1 MLIWPFMP
9 AITGGRV
16 VVPGFVFR
24 ICATTN
30 SFQQSMNVKAPPATR
45 PGPDTGSTT
54 RQYAW
59 RRLQPSTSALLSRS
73 AGKGAEEALLIPTGE
88 GGGEGAEGDTTPG
101 GGVLRAGGPEN
112 QGKGGGSTTGRR
124 QPPERERGN

>member
-30 SFQQSMNVKAPPATR
+30 SFQQSMNVNAPPATR

-59 RRLQPSTSALLSRS
+59 KRLQPSTSALLSRS
-73 AGKGAEEALLIPTGE
+73 AGMGSKDALIIPTGK
-88 GGGEGAEGDTTPG
+88 GGGEGQEGVNSPASGVFRPRGPDTREEG
-101 GGVLRAGGPEN
+101 GESTSGG
-112 QGKGGGSTTGRR
+112 R
-124 QPPERERGN
+124 

>member
-1 MLIWPFMP
+1 MLIRPVMP

-30 SFQQSMNVKAPPATR
+30 SFQQSMNVNAPPATR

-59 RRLQPSTSALLSRS
+59 KRLQPSTSALLSRS
-73 AGKGAEEALLIPTGE
+73 AGKGSQDAFIFSTGE
-88 GGGEGAEGDTTPG
+88 GRGEEAEGGTRPGSGVFMARAPDT
-101 GGVLRAGGPEN
+101 
-112 QGKGGGSTTGRR
+112 
-124 QPPERERGN
+124 RG

>member
-54 RQYAW
+54 RRYAW
-59 RRLQPSTSALLSRS
+59 KRLQPSTSALLSRS
-73 AGKGAEEALLIPTGE
+73 AGKGSEEALLIPHGE
-88 GGGEGAEGDTTPG
+88 GRGKEEEGVTRPREG
-101 GGVLRAGGPEN
+101 V
-112 QGKGGGSTTGRR
+112 
-124 QPPERERGN
+124 

>member
-59 RRLQPSTSALLSRS
+59 KRLQPSTSALLSRS
-73 AGKGAEEALLIPTGE
+73 AGRVSQEAIMIPTGQ
-88 GGGEGAEGDTTPG
+88 GTAEEQEEVTSPV
-101 GGVLRAGGPEN
+101 GGVCRA
-112 QGKGGGSTTGRR
+112 SGR
-124 QPPERERGN
+124 QTRE

>member
-54 RQYAW
+54 RRYAW
-59 RRLQPSTSALLSRS
+59 KRLQPSTSALLSRS
-73 AGKGAEEALLIPTGE
+73 AGMVSEYAFLIHTVKGSGKEQEAINSPV
-88 GGGEGAEGDTTPG
+88 
-101 GGVLRAGGPEN
+101 GGVWRP
-112 QGKGGGSTTGRR
+112 
-124 QPPERERGN
+124 

>member
-30 SFQQSMNVKAPPATR
+30 SFQQSMNVNAPPATR

-59 RRLQPSTSALLSRS
+59 KRLQPSTSALLSRS
-73 AGKGAEEALLIPTGE
+73 AAMGLRYNTIDPPQKGH
-88 GGGEGAEGDTTPG
+88 GAVPG
-101 GGVLRAGGPEN
+101 TDPRPRNGYV
-112 QGKGGGSTTGRR
+112 
-124 QPPERERGN
+124 

>member
-54 RQYAW
+54 RRYAW
-59 RRLQPSTSALLSRS
+59 KRLQPSTSALLSRS
-73 AGKGAEEALLIPTGE
+73 AGMGSKDALMVQPGE
-88 GGGEGAEGDTTPG
+88 GRGKGGEGRQRPG
-101 GGVLRAGGPEN
+101 GGCFRPAARRREEEAGR
-112 QGKGGGSTTGRR
+112 T
-124 QPPERERGN
+124 

>member
-30 SFQQSMNVKAPPATR
+30 SFQQSMNVNAPPATR

-59 RRLQPSTSALLSRS
+59 KRLQPSTSALLSRS
-73 AGKGAEEALLIPTGE
+73 AGKGSEDRLLIPTGE
-88 GGGEGAEGDTTPG
+88 GRGKGEKGGTRPG
-101 GGVLRAGGPEN
+101 SGGLRAGGPE
-112 QGKGGGSTTGRR
+112 KREEGGVR
-124 QPPERERGN
+124 

>member
-54 RQYAW
+54 RRYAW
-59 RRLQPSTSALLSRS
+59 KRLQPSTSALLSRS
-73 AGKGAEEALLIPTGE
+73 AGMGSKYAFVIQTAKGSGKEQQEITSPV
-88 GGGEGAEGDTTPG
+88 
-101 GGVLRAGGPEN
+101 GVFCRPRGRHTWKKAG
-112 QGKGGGSTTGRR
+112 
-124 QPPERERGN
+124 